1 MRNRIGATRNA
12 QTDNRK
18 VREMRTRVRFD
29 RSGRESINRRL
40 DEMDMSL
47 SDYLRHLVQKDIG
60 VYV

>member
-18 VREMRTRVRFD
+18 DREMRTRVRFD

-40 DEMDMSL
+40 DEMGMSL